1 MMTAIYYVMNICI
14 ECNNELRCLSDDVL
28 IDLTEEELD
37 KYLNCDE
44 SVFKLNQVERQ
55 QTYTQRVRLHALE
68 KREKETA

>member
-1 MMTAIYYVMNICI
+1 MNNCI
-14 ECNNELRCLSDDVL
+14 QCDEELRCLSDDVL

-55 QTYTQRVRLHALE
+55 QPHSKRIRLYVTPE
-68 KREKETA
+68 